1 MKQTVAILGMG
12 VSGLAVLLA
21 LAKNKRQDLQIFC
34 FDDPNHFAK
43 GIPFQDD
50 VDSAL
55 INSPID
61 DISFDYQHMSDFIE
75 WMEEHNHNTEMT
87 YVPRR
92 LFGQYL
98 SERADRLFKQLNVTL
113 IKQRVDKITYLPQTQ
128 EWQCYLQGELFP
140 TIFNHVHLACG
151 QLPVIDPYQL
161 DDCPNYIADPYPINK
176 LAKQEWQSKKVGL
189 IGTGLAAVDLIKW
202 LIANTEVTITCFSRS
217 SLLPTVR
224 ILEKTPISW
233 QFLTNDNLQKLS
245 SSPKR
250 QVAFEH
256 FEALLLSELKVLGFK
271 DWQSAC
277 DQFLAAGIKG
287 ITLSFQYPDQL
298 YLLQQLASRVADWFT
313 DLWPLMS
320 LSDRERYQEVYEKAI
335 INLRNPM
342 PDESAKVILKAYED
356 GRLNFIDDVTDIV
369 PQHSGFSL
377 IDQAK
382 KTSKLDIVINATGYQ
397 LTPSNL
403 KSATPLLQ
411 NIIDQRLAQIDQAGG
426 LSILPETTQVISP
439 KYGIMPTLYA
449 HGALVNGVIYQNN
462 STIKIQK
469 MAERSIQP
477 LPINTTPSL

>member
-21 LAKNKRQDLQIFC
+21 LAKHKRQDLQIFC

-75 WMEEHNHNTEMT
+75 WMEENNHNTEMT

-113 IKQRVDKITYLPQTQ
+113 IKQRVDKITYLPQSQ

-161 DDCPNYIADPYPINK
+161 DGCPNYIADPYPINN
-176 LAKQEWQSKKVGL
+176 LAKQKWQTKKVGL

-202 LIANTEVTITCFSRS
+202 LIANTEVTISCFSRS

-224 ILEKTPISW
+224 ILEKTSISW
-233 QFLTNDNLQKLS
+233 QFLTDDNLQKLS

-250 QVAFEH
+250 QVVFEH
-256 FEALLLSELKVLGFK
+256 FEALLLSELEALGFK
-271 DWQSAC
+271 DWQSTC
-277 DQFLAAGIKG
+277 NQFLGAGIKG
-287 ITLSFQYPDQL
+287 ITLSFQYPNQL

-356 GRLNFIDDVTDIV
+356 GRLNIIDDVTDIV

-377 IDQAK
+377 INQSK

-411 NIIDQRLAQIDQAGG
+411 SIIDQRLAQIDQAGG

-477 LPINTTPSL
+477 LPY